1 MQLTIIFI
9 LLFALAGSLCGNLW
23 LAGELERRDRESEME
38 WGDPD
43 MADFTWEDE
52 EQ

>member
-1 MQLTIIFI
+1 MSIWLVIVAV

-23 LAGELERRDRESEME
+23 LAGELERIHREEEEE

-43 MADFTWEDE
+43 LIREVDE
-52 EQ
+52 E